1 MKPIGVS
8 FDKTKCVVPRWM
20 ARSKQWAD
28 GRKCV
33 CCALPFHMPV
43 IPSRFQPPRFL
54 RNGHAQT
61 ILPVVLPRAV
71 RLEFERERLELPDG
85 DFLDL
90 DWARGGSTRL
100 AILTHG
106 LEGCSTQNYIRGLA
120 ATLLANGWDVLAWNF
135 RGCSGEPNRLL
146 RAYHSGE
153 TGDLAAVVAHG
164 VAEGYNRV
172 ALIGFSLGGN
182 VVLKYLG
189 EAAPHPAV
197 HSAVAISAPV
207 DLAACARKLDQRW
220 SNRLYLRRFL
230 VSLAGKIEAKARLY
244 PDRLDARGVR
254 RIGSFQE
261 FDDRY
266 TGPMHGFRDAA
277 DYWARASARQFLH
290 RISVPTL
297 LLQPRNDPFL
307 APEAYPWPEAEASA
321 SVFLEAP
328 ESGGHVGFLDLRRGL
343 QPWSERRVVEFLAE
357 RESESA

>member
-1 MKPIGVS
+1 
-8 FDKTKCVVPRWM
+8 
-20 ARSKQWAD
+20 
-28 GRKCV
+28 
-33 CCALPFHMPV
+33 MPV
-43 IPSRFQPPRFL
+43 ISSQFQPPRFL
-54 RNGHAQT
+54 RNGHVQT
-61 ILPVVLPRAV
+61 ILPVILPRQV
-71 RLEFERERLELPDG
+71 RLLVEPERLELADG

-90 DWARGGSTRL
+90 DWSRMGRDRL

-106 LEGCSTQNYIRGLA
+106 LEGCSTQTYIRGLA
-120 ATLLANGWDVLAWNF
+120 AALLAAGWDVLAWNF

-153 TGDLAAVVAHG
+153 TGDLGAVIDRAVAA
-164 VAEGYNRV
+164 GYGRV
-172 ALIGFSLGGN
+172 ALVGFSLGGN

-189 EAAPHPAV
+189 EAPPHPSVKA
-197 HSAVAISAPV
+197 AIAISAPV

-254 RIGSFQE
+254 RMRSFQE

-277 DYWARASARQFLH
+277 DYWTLSSARQFLT
-290 RISVPTL
+290 RITVPTL

-307 APEAYPWPEAEASA
+307 APEAYPWPEAEASEN
-321 SVFLEAP
+321 VFLEAP
-328 ESGGHVGFLDLRRGL
+328 ESGGHVGFLDLQHGL
-343 QPWSERRVVEFLAE
+343 QPWSERRCAQFLAAH
-357 RESESA
+357 S